1 MWYNYFI
8 NVLKVKRA
16 LKEGFMDI
24 AYIRV
29 SDKGQNE
36 TRQIDMMKKKGIDD
50 RFIFIDKQSGKN
62 FDRKAYNSMLLV
74 LREGDTLYIEN
85 IDRLGRNYDGILDEW
100 KSIRNRGVHI
110 VALDNQELFDSRKF
124 ENMGEIGKL
133 LENQMLNIFA
143 YVAQQERTKML
154 RRQKEGIAVAKK
166 QGVKFGRPK
175 VIDNKDFKLVA
186 GEWVEGKITAVEA
199 MNRLNCS
206 KTTWYK
212 YVKEAGIKKVPNLS

>member
-1 MWYNYFI
+1 
-8 NVLKVKRA
+8 
-16 LKEGFMDI
+16 MDI